1 MTTAIIRITGQINL
15 SEGIKETFQRLKLK
29 KKYTCIVIEKMT
41 DSQEGMIKK
50 IKDFVAYGEIT
61 KETYDKLVEKRG
73 QKEKNIFRLHPAR
86 GGINTKKHFPKGVL
100 GNNKQEI
107 NKLIER
113 ML

>member
-1 MTTAIIRITGQINL
+1 MIAVIRITGQINL
-15 SEGIKETFQRLKLK
+15 SADIVETFQRLKLK

-41 DSQEGMIKK
+41 DVQEGMIKK
-50 IKDFVAYGEIT
+50 VKDFVAYGEIN

-73 QKEKNIFRLHPAR
+73 QNEKNIFRLHPAR

-100 GNNKQEI
+100 GNHKQEI
-107 NKLIER
+107 NKLIGR

>member
-1 MTTAIIRITGQINL
+1 MIAIIRITGQINL
-15 SEGIKETFQRLKLK
+15 SEGIKETFQRLNLK

-41 DSQEGMIKK
+41 DVQEGMIKK
-50 IKDFVAYGEIT
+50 VKDFVAYGELN

-100 GNNKQEI
+100 GNHKQEI
-107 NKLIER
+107 NKLVER

>member
-1 MTTAIIRITGQINL
+1 MIAVIRITGQIGL
-15 SEGIKETFQRLKLK
+15 SNDIVETFQRLNLK

-41 DSQEGMIKK
+41 DTQEGMIKK
-50 IKDFVAYGEIT
+50 IKNFIAYGEIN

-100 GNNKQEI
+100 GNNKDKI
-107 NKLIER
+107 NNLIIR

>member
-1 MTTAIIRITGQINL
+1 MIAIIRITGQINL
-15 SEGIKETFQRLKLK
+15 SEGIVETFQRLKLK

-41 DSQEGMIKK
+41 DSQEGMLKK
-50 IKDFVAYGEIT
+50 IKDFIAYGEIT

-86 GGINTKKHFPKGVL
+86 GGINTKKAFPKGVL
-100 GNNKQEI
+100 GNHKSEI

>member
-1 MTTAIIRITGQINL
+1 MSTAIIRIVGQIGL
-15 SEGIKETFQRLKLK
+15 SDDINETFQRLKLK

-41 DSQEGMIKK
+41 DVQEGMIKK
-50 IKDFVAYGEIT
+50 IKNFIAYGEIT

-73 QKEKNIFRLHPAR
+73 QKEKNVFRLHPAR
-86 GGINTKKHFPKGVL
+86 GGINTKKPFPKGVL
-100 GNNKQEI
+100 GNHKQEI

>member
-1 MTTAIIRITGQINL
+1 MIAVIRITGQINL
-15 SEGIKETFQRLKLK
+15 STDIVETFQRLKLK
-29 KKYTCIVIEKMT
+29 KKYTCIVVEKMT
-41 DSQEGMIKK
+41 DTQKGMIEKVK
-50 IKDFVAYGEIT
+50 NFIAYGEIN

-100 GNNKQEI
+100 GNHKDKI
-107 NKLIER
+107 NDLIMR

>member
-1 MTTAIIRITGQINL
+1 VIAVIRITGQINL
-15 SEGIKETFQRLKLK
+15 STDIVETFQRLKLK
-29 KKYTCIVIEKMT
+29 KKYTCIVVEKMT
-41 DSQEGMIKK
+41 DTQKGMIEKVK
-50 IKDFVAYGEIT
+50 NFIAYGEIN

-100 GNNKQEI
+100 GNHKDKI
-107 NKLIER
+107 NDLIMR